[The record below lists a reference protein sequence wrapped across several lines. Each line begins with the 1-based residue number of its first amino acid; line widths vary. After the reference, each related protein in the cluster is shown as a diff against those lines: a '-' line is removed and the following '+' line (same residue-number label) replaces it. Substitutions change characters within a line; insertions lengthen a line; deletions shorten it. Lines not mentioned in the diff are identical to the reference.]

1 MRYELS
7 AEAIKDIREIWNYT
21 VDKWGEKQANNY
33 IKNIFECFEEIAAGD
48 IIYKK
53 FFIDDKEVKS
63 VRCEHHYIFFLIKKK
78 PIITR
83 VLHEKMDFIS
93 VLNKRLPI

>member
-7 AEAIKDIREIWNYT
+7 KEAIKDIREIWNYT

-33 IKNIFECFEEIAAGD
+33 VEEIFECFEAIVDGD

-53 FFIDDKEVKS
+53 IFIGNKEIKTIKCA
-63 VRCEHHYIFFLIKKK
+63 RHYIFFVLKKK

-83 VLHEKMDFIS
+83 ILHEKMDFIS
-93 VLNKRLPI
+93 ALNKRLPV